1 MKKYLTIINVY
12 WQRALTYRSAIFAYR
27 VGEMAEVLILILMW
41 SSIYDKQDI
50 IKGFTLPEMITYVLI
65 GNLFHAI
72 TRNFL
77 TGIVAGDIK
86 DGRLSVF
93 LLQPISYF
101 NFIVSRELGRLSVAF
116 LMSVSTQIIVILF
129 FLSKFIINSDLIYIS
144 VILLMIIL
152 AFISE
157 LLISYLIGLI
167 AFWADEV
174 DGIYETV
181 NRLRKF
187 FSGGYFPLNFL
198 PPVFVTASFSLP
210 FAYSFFVPAQL
221 YLKKIDISAG
231 IKGVF
236 VQLVWIA
243 LLYGI
248 IRLLWKRGLKKY
260 EGVGI

>member
-12 WQRALTYRSAIFAYR
+12 WQRAITYRSAVFAYR

-41 SSIYDKQDI
+41 SSIYDKQEI

-77 TGIVAGDIK
+77 TNIVAYDIK
-86 DGRLSVF
+86 EGRLSTF

-101 NFIVSRELGRLSVAF
+101 YFILSRELGRLSVA
-116 LMSVSTQIIVILF
+116 LLLSVSSQIIVILF
-129 FLSKFIINSDLIYIS
+129 FLNKFIINLDIIYLS
-144 VILLMIIL
+144 VIVFMIIL
-152 AFISE
+152 AFINE

-174 DGIYETV
+174 DGIYATV
-181 NRLRKF
+181 ERLRKF

-231 IKGVF
+231 IRGIF
-236 VQLVWIA
+236 VQLIWIA
-243 LLYGI
+243 VLYGI
-248 IRLLWKRGLKKY
+248 IRFLWKRGLKKY

>member
-1 MKKYLTIINVY
+1 MKKYLTIINIY
-12 WQRALTYRSAIFAYR
+12 WQRTLTYRSVIIAYR

-41 SSIYDKQDI
+41 SSIYDKQDV

-65 GNLFHAI
+65 GNLFSVI

-77 TGIVAGDIK
+77 TNVVAHDIK
-86 DGRLSVF
+86 EGRLSAF

-101 NFIVSRELGRLSVAF
+101 YFILSRELGRLSVAF
-116 LMSVSTQIIVILF
+116 FMSVSSQVVIILF
-129 FLSKFIINSDLIYIS
+129 FLNKFILNSDIIYIS
-144 VILLMIIL
+144 VILLMVIL
-152 AFISE
+152 AFITE
-157 LLISYLIGLI
+157 ILISYLIGLI

-174 DGIYETV
+174 DGIYATV
-181 NRLRKF
+181 DRLRKF

-231 IKGVF
+231 IRGLF
-236 VQLVWIA
+236 IQLIWIA

-248 IRLLWKRGLKKY
+248 IRILWKRGLKKY

>member
-1 MKKYLTIINVY
+1 MKKYLTVINVY
-12 WQRALTYRSAIFAYR
+12 WQRALAYRSVIIAYR
-27 VGEMAEVLILILMW
+27 AGEMAEVLILILMW
-41 SSIYDKQDI
+41 TSIYGKQDI

-65 GNLFHAI
+65 GNLFSVI

-77 TGIVAGDIK
+77 TNVVAHDIK
-86 DGRLSVF
+86 DGRLSSF

-101 NFIVSRELGRLSVAF
+101 NFILSRELGRLSFAF
-116 LMSVSTQIIVILF
+116 LMSVSSQVVIILF
-129 FLSKFIINSDLIYIS
+129 FLNKFIFNSDIIYLS
-144 VILLMIIL
+144 VILIMIIL
-152 AFISE
+152 AFITE

-174 DGIYETV
+174 DGIYATV
-181 NRLRKF
+181 DRLRKF

-221 YLKKIDISAG
+221 YLKKIDILAG
-231 IKGVF
+231 IRGIF
-236 VQLVWIA
+236 IQLIWIV

-248 IRLLWKRGLKKY
+248 IRLLWKKGLKKY